1 MAFYKHDKVN
11 TVADDPVLGP
21 RWHQIKNPGLDP
33 HVLTT
38 GSGKRANFKCPC
50 CDNEYTAIIRRA
62 DKCPV
67 CTGRVATP
75 ETSLAATHPEILKEW
90 DEEANGDLTPHNL
103 TKHTTKLIHL
113 ICGKGHS
120 YTVKV
125 NWWARGRRCPY
136 CAGQKVHVDD
146 SLGAKHPKL
155 SEEWHQERNG
165 DLTPKDVLPKS
176 HVMVWWKCRYGHNWQ
191 ARIFSRTTTIKR
203 GHKTYQ
209 GTGCP
214 ICARTAP
221 K

>member
-50 CDNEYTAIIRRA
+50 CDHEYTAIIRRA

-90 DEEANGDLTPHNL
+90 DDEFNGDLTPHSI
-103 TKHTTKLIHL
+103 TKHTTRLIGLKCPVGHL
-113 ICGKGHS
+113 
-120 YTVKV
+120 YQTKV
-125 NWWARGRRCPY
+125 HLWALGNRCPY
-136 CAGQKVHVDD
+136 CAGKKVDKNL
-146 SLGAKHPKL
+146 SLAIQYPKVAA
-155 SEEWHQERNG
+155 EWDTEKNG
-165 DLTPKDVLPKS
+165 KITPFDVLPKS
-176 HVMVWWKCRYGHNWQ
+176 RMMAWWKCACGHSW
-191 ARIFSRTTTIKR
+191 RTKVYNRTNVRKIASY
-203 GHKTYQ
+203 TYH
-209 GTGCP
+209 GSGCP
-214 ICARTAP
+214 VCVRT